1 MNIEVIK
8 MADIESGTAQKLMQS
23 FVQFRKTGWHD
34 KKIAGFNPSEF
45 RVLATIQRCA
55 NEKNSE
61 MKVSEISQLLQVT
74 PPTITQILNVLEK
87 DSLIERTIDPE
98 DRRAVKIKLTPA
110 GIITAENARKTF
122 AETFLGLIDYL
133 GDQESK
139 QLVVLLSKVNDYFN
153 QVSHQ

>member
-1 MNIEVIK
+1 MKIEVIK
-8 MADIESGTAQKLMQS
+8 MADFESGTVQKLLQS
-23 FVQFRKTGWHD
+23 FMKFRKTGWHD

-55 NEKNSE
+55 NDKNTE

-74 PPTITQILNVLEK
+74 PPTITQIINILEK

-110 GIITAENARKTF
+110 GIEAAENTRKAF
-122 AETFLGLIDYL
+122 GETFLGLIDYL
-133 GDQESK
+133 GEQESG
-139 QLVVLLSKVNDYFN
+139 QLAELLSKVHDYFN